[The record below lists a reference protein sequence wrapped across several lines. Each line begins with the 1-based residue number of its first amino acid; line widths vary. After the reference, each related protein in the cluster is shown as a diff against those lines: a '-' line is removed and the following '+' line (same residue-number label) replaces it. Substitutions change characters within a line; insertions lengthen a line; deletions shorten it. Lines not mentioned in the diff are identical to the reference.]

1 MTDVVDSKTRSK
13 MMASIGQK
21 GTRPELLVRRYLHAA
36 GLRFRLH
43 AKHLPGTP
51 DLVLSRYRTAIFVH
65 GCFWHRHQ
73 GCRFC
78 TIPATRPEFWSS
90 KFASNVKRDLKA
102 TAALGDAGWRVLT
115 IWECEAEDELAL
127 DRLFWHVVTASGIT
141 ALRHGVPDG
150 NRRGCSNRGTA
161 RPA

>member
-51 DLVLSRYRTAIFVH
+51 DLVLSHYRTAIFVH

-73 GCRFC
+73 GCRLS
-78 TIPATRPEFWSS
+78 TNPATRPEFWAS
-90 KFASNVKRDLKA
+90 KFASNVRRDLEA
-102 TAALGDAGWRVLT
+102 TAALSDAGWLVLT
-115 IWECEAEDELAL
+115 IWECEAEDEFAL
-127 DRLFWHVVTASGIT
+127 DSCFWNIVAASGIT
-141 ALRHGVPDG
+141 ALRNDSPDG
-150 NRRGCSNRGTA
+150 NRRRCGN
-161 RPA
+161 